1 MSETENIVIKNQTVS
16 AKQLLQYKY
25 AKHLTLINCGISSL
39 AQIPLEQLNH
49 LETLKLN
56 KNNITNFD
64 YLQASDELQLLDIS
78 QNKFEQN
85 SINNLCVAFANL
97 KYLYFDSYLDN
108 LLLFQRFFLERYYE
122 KQNIIYNKFKINNIS
137 QNVEITLQN
146 IIFTTSSTVNIQMC
160 VYAVSNT
167 KIEEILSDNITCIK
181 DYQQVL
187 NYTINGNVHLFIVFH
202 VLKKCY
208 CIIFDTFLQKQISI
222 LDYKQNM
229 QSQPQIQQ
237 VIEPIFVIKNLI
249 LNQRLKL
256 ETNIQYSV
264 IHFYQTVQ
272 THSELLTC
280 IQRQFNVDSVKSQ
293 FILKQS
299 LLLQDA
305 TGFPDNFRFKMTHN
319 YTTYEIP
326 IQFIK
331 LSTEYEPI
339 LRKSN
344 VYIVCHFKSQGK
356 TQIQFSHDEVLEPGV
371 KIEHEG
377 DFIKAF
383 MIPQNSNGKEF
394 NFYLNGVFKCSG
406 VQVKAEFGMWT
417 ACILYNNQEYVSNS
431 LFIKP
436 VSSQQVAKTIESQ
449 KIAQNE
455 QTTLQNKSAIKLD
468 LIQPNLSIIKKA
480 PSNNQVLKPVEL
492 KPELNV
498 ESIITEETEE
508 FEEKSEG
515 NENR

>member
-1 MSETENIVIKNQTVS
+1 MSETENVVIKNQTVS
-16 AKQLLQYKY
+16 TKQLLQYKY
-25 AKHLTLINCGISSL
+25 AKHLTLINCGISSF
-39 AQIPLEQLNH
+39 AQIPLEQMNH

-56 KNNITNFD
+56 INNLTNFD
-64 YLQASDELQLLDIS
+64 YLQASAELMLLNIS

-97 KYLYFDSYLDN
+97 KYLYFDSDLDN

-137 QNVEITLQN
+137 QNIEITNNN
-146 IIFTTSSTVNIQMC
+146 ITVVTNSTVNVQIC

-167 KIEEILSDNITCIK
+167 KIEEILFDNITCLK
-181 DYQQVL
+181 DQRQVL
-187 NYTINGNVHLFIVFH
+187 NFAISGNVHLFIVFH

-208 CIIFDTFLQKQISI
+208 CVIFDTFLQKQISI
-222 LDYKQNM
+222 SDYKQKM
-229 QSQPQIQQ
+229 HSQPQIYQ
-237 VIEPIFVIKNLI
+237 VIEPIFAIKNLI
-249 LNQRLKL
+249 FNQRLKL
-256 ETNIQYSV
+256 DTNIQYSV

-280 IQRQFNVDSVKSQ
+280 IQRQFNVDSVKAQ

-305 TGFPDNFRFKMTHN
+305 AGFPDNFRFKMTLN

-326 IQFIK
+326 VQFTK
-331 LSTEYEPI
+331 LSTDYEPI

-356 TQIQFSHDEVLEPGV
+356 TQIQFSHEEVLEPGV
-371 KIEHEG
+371 KIEHDG
-377 DFIKAF
+377 DNIKAF

-406 VQVKAEFGMWT
+406 VQVKAEAGMWT
-417 ACILYNNQEYVSNS
+417 ACILHNNQEYVSNS

-436 VSSQQVAKTIESQ
+436 VSSQQVAKTIEPQ
-449 KIAQNE
+449 KIDQNG
-455 QTTLQNKSAIKLD
+455 QTTVQNKSAIKLD
-468 LIQPNLSIIKKA
+468 LIQPNLSVIKKA

-492 KPELNV
+492 KQELNV
-498 ESIITEETEE
+498 ESVITEETEE

-515 NENR
+515 NENK